1 MLFPAARFMIGPETI
16 QERFGKEKI
25 ETKHHRDPGKSDPL
39 QAQHRNAP
47 GKRHHTLTETL
58 PLDNQPL
65 RKCRTPD
72 HDDSSEAHVYVSSTH
87 PFYKPI
93 KGTFASRET
102 GFDDRS
108 DTNIRT
114 GFHGA
119 GQEMEGN
126 LRAIF

>member
-65 RKCRTPD
+65 RKCMTPD
-72 HDDSSEAHVYVSSTH
+72 
-87 PFYKPI
+87 K
-93 KGTFASRET
+93 KWRET
-102 GFDDRS
+102 SGLFFDCKVMFSLFSPRHPCQS
-108 DTNIRT
+108 DIKR
-114 GFHGA
+114 
-119 GQEMEGN
+119 
-126 LRAIF
+126 RVP